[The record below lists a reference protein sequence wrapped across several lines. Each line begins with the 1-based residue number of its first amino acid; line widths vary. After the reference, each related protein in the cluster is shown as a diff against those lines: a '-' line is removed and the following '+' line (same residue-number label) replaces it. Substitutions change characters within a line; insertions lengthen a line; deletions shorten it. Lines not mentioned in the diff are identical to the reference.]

1 MTEEQP
7 VDLDVAAC
15 LRAAY
20 GVTPPPMVV
29 DRLRLAFEH
38 ATREGYV
45 DDTDYLTY
53 GGLGF
58 EIAGLAQRP
67 VWPDCDAFSYPCT
80 PPELFVFGSAGVDG
94 IHYGF
99 VVHDPET
106 PTPYPVAVMNPME
119 ADAGVRGLGASSMLA
134 DAGGTY
140 AFDPAWPKLSPA
152 VPEGW
157 RHEPTRD
164 GIGVLAP
171 AEAFG
176 DAPSLDVGYYAELGP
191 VERAATVALMKGHPA
206 TSLQLLREFF
216 AHNHHGD
223 AVAARATLRLM
234 AQAYR
239 SLDRPL
245 LADVALRHA
254 EQHWPKR

>member
-15 LRAAY
+15 LTAAY
-20 GVTPPPMVV
+20 GVSPPSSLV
-29 DRLRLAFEH
+29 DRLRAAFEY
-38 ATREGYV
+38 ATSEGFV
-45 DDTDYLTY
+45 DDTGYLTY
-53 GGLGF
+53 EGLGF
-58 EIAGLAQRP
+58 EIAGLAQCP
-67 VWPDCDAFSYPCT
+67 VWPDCDPFSYPCT

-99 VVHDPET
+99 VVHAPEL
-106 PTPYPVAVMNPME
+106 PVVHPLAVMNPMD
-119 ADAGVRGLGASSMLA
+119 ADAGVRGLGGSSMLA
-134 DAGGTY
+134 DGGGSM
-140 AFDPAWPKLSPA
+140 AFDPAWPRVSPA
-152 VPEGW
+152 VPDGW
-157 RHEPTRD
+157 RFEPTRD

-171 AEAFG
+171 AACFG
-176 DAPSLDVGYYAELGP
+176 DAPSLDLGYYAELAP

-206 TSLQLLREFF
+206 TSLLLLREFF

-245 LADVALRHA
+245 LAEAALNHA
-254 EQHWPKR
+254 DRHWPKG